1 VLGFITST
9 FGSLVADWSVDNMIP
24 YQLSLDV
31 GESQQTKK
39 KTINKQTKKKKEKE
53 IRDLN
58 IIILITI
65 IVVCAIPV
73 GGKMYS
79 IYRNLCDNVCQ

>member
-39 KTINKQTKKKKEKE
+39 TKKNKQTNKKEKRNSRSRYNH
-53 IRDLN
+53 IDN
-58 IIILITI
+58 H
-65 IVVCAIPV
+65 
-73 GGKMYS
+73 
-79 IYRNLCDNVCQ
+79 YRRLCHSRRWQDVLDI